1 MSVDAGPGSQPQ
13 VQRHWTTV
21 PQVLQRAEQL
31 RQLGQLAQAKDLL
44 QQVVAAQPRHAEAL
58 HLLGIVLHQSGE
70 VGAAIE
76 VMQRAV
82 AANPNVPLYFSNLG
96 EMLRLAGR
104 FDEAVAAG
112 ERAVALHPGY
122 AHGLNN
128 LGIAHY
134 DRREYEQ
141 AAECYLRA
149 LARDPSFAEAHNN
162 LGNAYRALHKL
173 EDSIASF
180 DRALRLRP
188 NYVDAV
194 ANQASALHLIGRI
207 DDAIAAYRKAISM
220 HPAHANAHSGV
231 GLLYLMNGDFAE
243 GWYEYEW
250 RLRSSEATAPSLP
263 GAVWGGESLQGRRI
277 LVYSEQGFGDALQ
290 FCRYLPLLRER
301 GATVFLRVSA
311 ALNPLI
317 AESMPWLQIFSDA
330 RAGLPEYDCHC
341 ALLSLPHRMETRLET
356 IPATVPYLRAPAEA
370 LGRWAE
376 RIPADQ
382 PILKVGIVWA
392 GSKLHVNDLNRSI
405 ALSDW
410 APILDVEGVRFFSL
424 QVGADAPQAA
434 EAPGRGL
441 TDLSALLTNY
451 AETAAAVEQL
461 DLVIAV
467 DTSVVHLAG
476 ALAKPTWVLL
486 PWVPDWRWLRDREDN
501 PWYPTMRLFRQ
512 PERFAW
518 KPVLARVAQELA
530 AARTDRGRLMPPRG
544 SGR

>member
-1 MSVDAGPGSQPQ
+1 MGAGQGAQPPP
-13 VQRHWTTV
+13 QRHWTTV

-31 RQLGQLAQAKDLL
+31 RQLGHLAQARDLC
-44 QQVVAAQPRHAEAL
+44 QQVVTAQPRQAEAL
-58 HLLGIVLHQSGE
+58 HLLGIILHQAGDAA
-70 VGAAIE
+70 GAIE
-76 VMQRAV
+76 MLQRAV
-82 AANPNVPLYFSNLG
+82 AVNPNVPLYFSNLG
-96 EMLRLAGR
+96 EILRLAGR

-128 LGIAHY
+128 LGIAYY
-134 DRREYEQ
+134 DRREYER
-141 AAECYLRA
+141 AADCYRRA

-173 EDSIASF
+173 EDSIACF

-188 NYVDAV
+188 TYTDAV

-207 DDAIAAYRKAISM
+207 DDAIAGYRKAIAM
-220 HPAHANAHSGV
+220 QPNHANAHSGV

-250 RLRSSEATAPSLP
+250 RLRSTEATAPTLP

-277 LVYSEQGFGDALQ
+277 LIYAEQGFGDALQ
-290 FCRYLPLLRER
+290 FCRYLPLLRDR
-301 GATVFLRVSA
+301 GAKVSLRVPA
-311 ALNPLI
+311 PVAPLV
-317 AESMPWLQIFSDA
+317 AESMPWLQISSDLKS
-330 RAGLPEYDCHC
+330 GLSDYDCHC

-356 IPATVPYLRAPAEA
+356 IPAAVPYLHAPQAA
-370 LGRWAE
+370 LKRWAE
-376 RIPADQ
+376 RIPTD
-382 PILKVGIVWA
+382 PGELKVGIVWA

-405 ALSDW
+405 ALSAW
-410 APILDVEGVRFFSL
+410 APLLAVEGVRFFSL
-424 QVGADAPQAA
+424 QVGADAPQVAQ
-434 EAPGRGL
+434 APGREV
-441 TDLSALLTNY
+441 TDLSSLLTDY

-467 DTSVVHLAG
+467 DTSVVHVAG

-486 PWVPDWRWLRDREDN
+486 PWVPDWRWLRDREDS

-518 KPVLARVAQELA
+518 APVIARAAEELA
-530 AARTDRGRLMPPRG
+530 AARADRRRLTP
-544 SGR
+544 SGGNNR